1 MAAELVPLRPQRA
14 VTLTHDLRRRVL
26 FVRSLLDDRRDVT
39 ASHTLRSSVPGWTV
53 LLADG
58 QGQTVLLLDCSVIA
72 VQGDNHRCHVVQTL
86 SM

>member
-14 VTLTHDLRRRVL
+14 VALTHHLRRGVL
-26 FVRSLLDDRRDVT
+26 FVRSLLDDRRDVA

-58 QGQTVLLLDCSVIA
+58 QGQTVLLFDRSVIA
-72 VQGDNHRCHVVQTL
+72 VQGDNHCRHVVQTL
-86 SM
+86 PM